1 MLVSQ
6 VMVTDTVQ
14 WFWDPA
20 IEWSQCLEERT
31 ITLEFDLCF
40 VFAQCLSLTV
50 INIEHMTIGCYM
62 CLPVS
67 LEEQTK

>member
-40 VFAQCLSLTV
+40 VFAQTV
-50 INIEHMTIGCYM
+50 H
-62 CLPVS
+62 LPVTYCDQYRTHDHWVLYVPPS
-67 LEEQTK
+67 QP